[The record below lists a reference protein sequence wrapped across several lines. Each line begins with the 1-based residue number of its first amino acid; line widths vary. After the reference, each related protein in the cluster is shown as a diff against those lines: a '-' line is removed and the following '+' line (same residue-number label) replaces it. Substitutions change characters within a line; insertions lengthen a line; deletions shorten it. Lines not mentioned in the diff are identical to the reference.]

1 MTVCMIS
8 NNVYMTSNKALYDKI
23 TVYMTSNNGL
33 YAIK

>member
-1 MTVCMIS
+1 
-8 NNVYMTSNKALYDKI
+8 MTSNKALYDKI